1 LAFTLDWPVSAK
13 EKDEPLN
20 KLDQFL
26 PGRYQQHAGYDIIL
40 RQESKSGNKYIIYQ
54 LITNRIRPSSSATC
68 RDYTANVWLSV
79 DDGRAAP
86 SGGRDLGLPVAALDR
101 GEVVKDIP
109 VPRHQTKRHRQ
120 PAKNSA
126 GHTPPTIAP
135 TIARQSR
142 ISAAMLVWCT
152 DAQNCHKR
160 K

>member
-13 EKDEPLN
+13 KKDEPLN

-101 GEVVKDIP
+101 GGVVKDIP
-109 VPRHQTKRHRQ
+109 VPCHQAERHRQ
-120 PAKNSA
+120 PVKRHDLGIVHRSRPSPRPRRHRQVGGGLGCVNSA
-126 GHTPPTIAP
+126 GW
-135 TIARQSR
+135 
-142 ISAAMLVWCT
+142 V
-152 DAQNCHKR
+152 
-160 K
+160 